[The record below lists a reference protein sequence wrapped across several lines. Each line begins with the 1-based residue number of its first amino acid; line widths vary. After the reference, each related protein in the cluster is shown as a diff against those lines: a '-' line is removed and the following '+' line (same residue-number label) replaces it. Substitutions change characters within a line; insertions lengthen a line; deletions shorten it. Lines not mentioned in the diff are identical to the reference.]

1 MREDM
6 PLLVTKN
13 MQDRHLL
20 NMQECFL
27 RSIIEED
34 NGELTFDVSLKDNDD
49 ELEEKRLSSSARESS
64 VSHLYLRFVVQFTST
79 NLLRW
84 NNQTAL

>member
-1 MREDM
+1 
-6 PLLVTKN
+6 

-49 ELEEKRLSSSARESS
+49 ELEEKRYSSSARESS
-64 VSHLYLRFVVQFTST
+64 VNHLYLRFVVQFTST
-79 NLLRW
+79 NLRRW

>member
-1 MREDM
+1 M

-20 NMQECFL
+20 NMQEFFL

-49 ELEEKRLSSSARESS
+49 ELEEKR
-64 VSHLYLRFVVQFTST
+64 
-79 NLLRW
+79 
-84 NNQTAL
+84 